1 MLFFLTNSQDRSFAA
16 TGKMGNRNTHCYNLD
31 QNDQAALPVKKLM
44 TKNVMG
50 SGITYK

>member
-1 MLFFLTNSQDRSFAA
+1 MFSLLTVKTDLLNAA
-16 TGKMGNRNTHCYNLD
+16 KGKMGNRNTHCYNLD
-31 QNDQAALPVKKLM
+31 QDDQAALPVKKLM